1 MSPSW
6 VLPKD
11 GCGELSGRV
20 VDAMDADCLSSLS
33 LTPVP
38 PMPLAALSVGHAF
51 LCIAADTGA
60 FLSWTG
66 IYGCFVLGG

>member
-11 GCGELSGRV
+11 GCGELSGRDV
-20 VDAMDADCLSSLS
+20 GAMDADCLSSLS

-38 PMPLAALSVGHAF
+38 PMPLAALSVGACFPAHCRRHWG
-51 LCIAADTGA
+51 LPELDR
-60 FLSWTG
+60 